1 MKTLASTTSRPAAP
15 AGREL
20 VTMTITEHAASLLAT
35 ARRHSLCADDAQDA
49 YQRALEIFL
58 RRAEDVSP
66 GRAAGWLRT
75 VVRHEALAV
84 RRSRL
89 RLVGPE
95 ANDMDAEEARELTP
109 GDERAISFER
119 LERSAEVLAGLKPH
133 EVRALVLKAHGYS
146 YAEICEMTGWTY
158 TKVNRC
164 LTEGRRAFR
173 ARVADIEHGR
183 ECRRWEPVLS
193 ALADGE
199 AAPGDLAAVR
209 PHLRQCAACRST
221 LRGHRL
227 TGRGIAVVLPLA
239 AVSEPPVAIEQASG
253 LLVRAYEA
261 FAGPVHER
269 GAACA
274 QKLTAAV
281 EAATA
286 GKVAAVAASAT
297 ALAGSGVA
305 AVQAPLRDLR
315 LSSQPIVALREDKA
329 EGRERSR
336 GDGEG
341 RDGSQ
346 REPARRRAD
355 GSRDRGA
362 RRNDKPEPTEP
373 NEPKSPRA
381 RRADAEF
388 APSGL
393 GASASASAA
402 ASARRLP
409 PPAGATTAPAE
420 VSAPPPAPPMATPA
434 SSSTPNP
441 TEFGP

>member
-1 MKTLASTTSRPAAP
+1 MKTLAPTRSRPAAAP
-15 AGREL
+15 TGREL
-20 VTMTITEHAASLLAT
+20 VTRTIAEHAGSLLAT

-58 RRAEDVSP
+58 RRVDDVSP
-66 GRAAGWLRT
+66 ERAAGWLRT

-95 ANDMDAEEARELTP
+95 SNDMDVEEARDLVS

-173 ARVADIEHGR
+173 ARLADIEQGR

-199 AAPGDLAAVR
+199 AAPADLAAVR
-209 PHLRQCAACRST
+209 PHLRQCTACRST
-221 LRGHRL
+221 LREHRL

-239 AVSEPPVAIEQASG
+239 AVIEPPAGIEQAPG
-253 LLVRAYEA
+253 LLLRVYEA
-261 FAGPVHER
+261 FAGPVQER
-269 GAACA
+269 SAACA

-297 ALAGSGVA
+297 ALAGGGVA

-315 LSSQPIVALREDKA
+315 ALSQPTVDLRKDKA
-329 EGRERSR
+329 EPRRER
-336 GDGEG
+336 
-341 RDGSQ
+341 
-346 REPARRRAD
+346 
-355 GSRDRGA
+355 GSRDSHGGAQQAPLRRDGDHRHRDRDA
-362 RRNDKPEPTEP
+362 RRDGKRDRDADAP
-373 NEPKSPRA
+373 SPA
-381 RRADAEF
+381 ADAAEF

-393 GASASASAA
+393 EAPASSPPAL
-402 ASARRLP
+402 REP
-409 PPAGATTAPAE
+409 PPAVAAAAPADT
-420 VSAPPPAPPMATPA
+420 SAPAAPAPVAPPV
-434 SSSTPNP
+434 SSPTSNP

>member
-1 MKTLASTTSRPAAP
+1 MKTLAPTRSRPAVP
-15 AGREL
+15 PTGREL
-20 VTMTITEHAASLLAT
+20 VTRTIAEHAGSLLAT
-35 ARRHSLCADDAQDA
+35 ARRHSLCVDDAQDA

-58 RRAEDVSP
+58 RRVDDVSP
-66 GRAAGWLRT
+66 ERAAGWLRT

-95 ANDMDAEEARELTP
+95 ANDMDAEEARGLIP

-133 EVRALVLKAHGYS
+133 HVRALVLKAHGYS
-146 YAEICEMTGWTY
+146 YTEICEMTGWTY

-173 ARVADIEHGR
+173 TRLADIEHGR

-199 AAPGDLAAVR
+199 AAPGDLAAAR

-221 LRGHRL
+221 LREHRL

-239 AVSEPPVAIEQASG
+239 AVVEPAAGIEQAPG
-253 LLVRAYEA
+253 LLLRVYEA
-261 FAGPVHER
+261 FAAPVHER
-269 GAACA
+269 SGACA

-297 ALAGSGVA
+297 ALAGGGVA

-315 LSSQPIVALREDKA
+315 ALSQPTVALRKDKA
-329 EGRERSR
+329 QSRRERASADGRSR
-336 GDGEG
+336 DDQAQLRRDGNRDDRDG
-341 RDGSQ
+341 RDG
-346 REPARRRAD
+346 RRAGERESGRD
-355 GSRDRGA
+355 SSGRHGSGVG
-362 RRNDKPEPTEP
+362 
-373 NEPKSPRA
+373 
-381 RRADAEF
+381 AEF

-393 GASASASAA
+393 EAPESSALALREPPAVAA
-402 ASARRLP
+402 A
-409 PPAGATTAPAE
+409 PADTPAPA
-420 VSAPPPAPPMATPA
+420 APAPVAPPA
-434 SSSTPNP
+434 SSSTSNP

>member
-1 MKTLASTTSRPAAP
+1 MSTFASLRSRPAVAP
-15 AGREL
+15 TGREL
-20 VTMTITEHAASLLAT
+20 VTRTITEHAASLLAT

-58 RRAEDVSP
+58 RRADDVCAE
-66 GRAAGWLRT
+66 RAAGWLRT

-95 ANDMDAEEARELTP
+95 ANDMDTEEARDLTP

-146 YAEICEMTGWTY
+146 YAEISEMTGWTH

-173 ARVADIEHGR
+173 ARLADIEQGR

-199 AAPGDLAAVR
+199 VAPGDLAAVR
-209 PHLRQCAACRST
+209 PHLRQCAACRAT
-221 LRGHRL
+221 LREHRL
-227 TGRGIAVVLPLA
+227 AGRGIAVVLPLA
-239 AVSEPPVAIEQASG
+239 AVAAPPAAIEQAPG

-261 FAGPVHER
+261 VAGGMHER

-305 AVQAPLRDLR
+305 AVQAPSRDLGR
-315 LSSQPIVALREDKA
+315 PAPAVALRKDKA
-329 EGRERSR
+329 QRQERTR
-336 GDGEG
+336 GH
-341 RDGSQ
+341 RD
-346 REPARRRAD
+346 EPVSGRRAD
-355 GSRDRGA
+355 DRRDRGTRRDDERRSA
-362 RRNDKPEPTEP
+362 REPDAAR
-373 NEPKSPRA
+373 SPGEE
-381 RRADAEF
+381 AEF
-388 APSGL
+388 APSGFDPPSSPP
-393 GASASASAA
+393 ASAPARPAAQPAAAAADVSAPA
-402 ASARRLP
+402 ASAP
-409 PPAGATTAPAE
+409 E
-420 VSAPPPAPPMATPA
+420 SSAPLAIPA
-434 SSSTPNP
+434 SSSTSNP